1 MSYYRTCPS
10 CGANLDPGEQCECT
24 VGNDDISSFL
34 FKATREN
41 ANRRRY
47 AEIRDFLR
55 RNGLSYADLSV
66 KIGYPE
72 QTFKQYMHKLKRG
85 ESGSRFIWR
94 NIKQY
99 ADGVVYGQA

>member
-34 FKATREN
+34 FKITREN

-55 RNGLSYADLSV
+55 RNDLSYADLSV

-85 ESGSRFIWR
+85 ENGSRYIWAS
-94 NIKQY
+94 IKKY
-99 ADGVVYGQA
+99 AEDLAYG